1 MFLGFILMIFLLKQ
15 YVITCIKIHTKQ
27 ILTFN
32 LSYFYTQLPRPVDS
46 TYYNGAMEEVMF
58 DGKPL
63 GLWNFVAGENNFKG
77 AIERSVSAR
86 FSLEL

>member
-32 LSYFYTQLPRPVDS
+32 LLYFLYTVTSPCGFHVL
-46 TYYNGAMEEVMF
+46 
-58 DGKPL
+58 
-63 GLWNFVAGENNFKG
+63 
-77 AIERSVSAR
+77 
-86 FSLEL
+86 